1 MKQTGFVV
9 SSGRSD
15 FSDAQI
21 SDEHVAQVNYQ
32 FSFYFFTPFFSNIQ
46 TFRVKQS
53 LLVQMFWY
61 FYALMILLAT
71 VH

>member
-1 MKQTGFVV
+1 MKQTDFVV

-32 FSFYFFTPFFSNIQ
+32 FSCYFVTPFFSNVE
-46 TFRVKQS
+46 TFH
-53 LLVQMFWY
+53 VQMSWY
-61 FYALMILLAT
+61 FYALIILLAT
-71 VH
+71 IHEN

>member
-32 FSFYFFTPFFSNIQ
+32 FPFYFFTPFFP
-46 TFRVKQS
+46 TFKPFVLNKA
-53 LLVQMFWY
+53 FW
-61 FYALMILLAT
+61 FRFSGTFTL
-71 VH
+71 